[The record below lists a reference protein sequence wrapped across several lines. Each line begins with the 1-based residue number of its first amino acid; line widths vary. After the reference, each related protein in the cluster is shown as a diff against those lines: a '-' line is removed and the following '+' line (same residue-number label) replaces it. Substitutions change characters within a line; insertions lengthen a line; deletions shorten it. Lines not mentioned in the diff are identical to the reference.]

1 MAIEILEVTTERD
14 LRSFIRFPF
23 GLYSKSPYWVP
34 PLIAEEL
41 LTLRRDKN
49 PAFETCTARYWL
61 AKREGK
67 VVGRIAGIINNAY
80 IKKWG
85 HRYARF
91 GWVDFVD
98 DREVSDAL
106 FETLERWALSEGMTA
121 VHGPLGFTDMDHEGM
136 LVEGFDELGTMA
148 AIYNY
153 PYYPVHTESRGY
165 VKEADWVEY
174 EIKVPAAIPE
184 KAERIAR
191 ITAER
196 RGVHVLDAKKP
207 KDFLPYAHQIFDVIN
222 ETYADLFSFT
232 PLTET
237 QIAYYV
243 KLYFPNIVADY
254 VKLML
259 DDKDRVAGFVIAM
272 PSLSRA
278 LQRARGRLF
287 PFGFVHLLLAMKR
300 PKYIDLYLGAVRRD
314 LQSKGVDALLMSEL
328 ARSCIRN
335 HIISAESNLEL
346 EENRLVQALWR
357 NFERRQHK
365 RRRCYLKNLN

>member
-1 MAIEILEVTTERD
+1 MAIEIHEVTSQRD

-23 GLYSKSPYWVP
+23 ELYSTSPYWIP

-41 LTLRRDKN
+41 LTLRRDRN
-49 PAFETCTARYWL
+49 PAFETCKARYWL
-61 AKREGK
+61 ARREGK

-91 GWVDFVD
+91 GWIDFVD
-98 DREVSDAL
+98 DKEVSGAL
-106 FETLERWALSEGMTA
+106 FEALERWALSEGMEA

-136 LVEGFDELGTMA
+136 LVEGFNELGTMA
-148 AIYNY
+148 AIYNH

-165 VKEADWVEY
+165 SKEADWVEY
-174 EIKVPAAIPE
+174 EVKVPTMIPE
-184 KAERIAR
+184 KAERIAQ
-191 ITAER
+191 ITADR

-232 PLTET
+232 PLTES
-237 QIAYYV
+237 QIAYYTR
-243 KLYFPNIVADY
+243 LYFPNIVADY
-254 VKLML
+254 VKLLL
-259 DDKDRVAGFVIAM
+259 DGQNRVAGFVIAM

-278 LQRARGRLF
+278 LQKARGRLF
-287 PFGFVHLLLAMKR
+287 PFGFLHLLIALKR

-314 LQSKGVDALLMSEL
+314 LQGKGVDALLMSEL
-328 ARSCIRN
+328 ARTCIHN

-346 EENRLVQALWR
+346 EENKLVQALWR

-365 RRRCYLKNLN
+365 RRRCYIKQLR

>member
-1 MAIEILEVTTERD
+1 MAIDILEVTSAKD

-23 GLYSKSPYWVP
+23 DLYSKNPYWVP

-49 PAFETCTARYWL
+49 PAFETCKARYWL
-61 AKREGK
+61 AKRDGE

-80 IKKWG
+80 IERWG

-91 GWVDFVD
+91 GWIDFVD
-98 DREVSDAL
+98 DREVSGAL
-106 FETLERWALSEGMTA
+106 FETFERWARSEGMTA

-136 LVEGFDELGTMA
+136 LIEGFNELGTMA
-148 AIYNY
+148 AIYNH

-165 VKEADWVEY
+165 CKEADWVEY
-174 EIKVPAAIPE
+174 EIKVPSSIPE

-191 ITAER
+191 ITADR

-222 ETYADLFSFT
+222 DTYADLFSFT

-237 QIAYYV
+237 QIEYYT

-254 VKLML
+254 VKLMI
-259 DDKDRVAGFVIAM
+259 DDQDRVAGFVIAM

-278 LQRARGRLF
+278 LQKARGRLF
-287 PFGFVHLLLAMKR
+287 PFGFVHLLYALKR
-300 PKYIDLYLGAVRRD
+300 PKYIDLYLGAVRKD
-314 LQSKGVDALLMSEL
+314 LQGKGVDALLMSEL
-328 ARSCIRN
+328 ARACISN
-335 HIISAESNLEL
+335 HIVSAESNLEL
-346 EENRLVQALWR
+346 EENKLVQALWR
-357 NFERRQHK
+357 NFERRRHK
-365 RRRCYLKNLN
+365 RRRCYLKQLN

>member
-1 MAIEILEVTTERD
+1 MAIEIQEVTSERD

-23 GLYSKSPYWVP
+23 DLYGKSPYWVP

-41 LTLRRDKN
+41 MTLRRDRN
-49 PAFETCTARYWL
+49 PAFETCKARYWL
-61 AKREGK
+61 ARRDGT

-91 GWVDFVD
+91 GWIDFVD
-98 DREVSDAL
+98 EKEVSGAL
-106 FETLERWALSEGMTA
+106 FETLERWALLEGMEA

-136 LVEGFDELGTMA
+136 LVEGFNELGTMA
-148 AIYNY
+148 AIYNH

-165 VKEADWVEY
+165 SKEADWVEY
-174 EIKVPAAIPE
+174 EVKVPTVIPE
-184 KAERIAR
+184 KAERIAQ
-191 ITAER
+191 ITADR

-237 QIAYYV
+237 QIAYYT

-254 VKLML
+254 VKLLL
-259 DDKDRVAGFVIAM
+259 DGQNRVAGFVIAM

-278 LQRARGRLF
+278 LQKARGRLF
-287 PFGFVHLLLAMKR
+287 PFGFMHLLIALKR

-314 LQSKGVDALLMSEL
+314 LQGKGVDALLMSEL
-328 ARSCIRN
+328 ARTCIRN

-346 EENRLVQALWR
+346 EENKLVQALWR

-365 RRRCYLKNLN
+365 RRRCYIKHLS

>member
-1 MAIEILEVTTERD
+1 MAIEIQEVTSERD

-23 GLYSKSPYWVP
+23 ELYGKSPYWVP

-41 LTLRRDKN
+41 LTLRRDRN
-49 PAFETCTARYWL
+49 PAFETCKARYWL
-61 AKREGK
+61 ARREGK

-91 GWVDFVD
+91 GWIDFVD
-98 DREVSDAL
+98 DKEVSGAL
-106 FETLERWALSEGMTA
+106 FDTLERWALSEGMKA

-148 AIYNY
+148 AIYNH
-153 PYYPVHTESRGY
+153 PYYPLHTEGRGY
-165 VKEADWVEY
+165 SKEADWVEY
-174 EIKVPAAIPE
+174 EVKVPATIPE
-184 KAERIAR
+184 KAERIAQ
-191 ITAER
+191 ITADR
-196 RGVHVLDAKKP
+196 RGVHVLDARKP

-237 QIAYYV
+237 QIAYYT

-254 VKLML
+254 VKLLL
-259 DDKDRVAGFVIAM
+259 DGQNRVAGFVIAM

-278 LQRARGRLF
+278 LQKARGRLF
-287 PFGFVHLLLAMKR
+287 PFGFMHLLIALKR

-314 LQSKGVDALLMSEL
+314 LQGKGVDALLMSEL
-328 ARSCIRN
+328 ARTCIRN

-346 EENRLVQALWR
+346 EENKLVQALWR

-365 RRRCYLKNLN
+365 RRRCYIKHLS

>member
-1 MAIEILEVTTERD
+1 MAIEILEAVSERD

-23 GLYSKSPYWVP
+23 DLYRKSPYWVP

-41 LTLRRDKN
+41 LTLSRERN
-49 PAFETCTARYWL
+49 PTFETCTARYWL
-61 AKREGK
+61 ARREGK

-85 HRYARF
+85 YRYARF
-91 GWVDFVD
+91 GWIDFVD
-98 DREVSDAL
+98 DREVSGAL
-106 FETLERWALSEGMTA
+106 FETLERWALSEGMAA

-148 AIYNY
+148 ALYNY

-165 VKEADWVEY
+165 SKEADWVEY
-174 EIKVPAAIPE
+174 EIKVPATIPE
-184 KAERIAR
+184 KAERIAQ
-191 ITAER
+191 ITAGR

-237 QIAYYV
+237 QITYYT

-254 VKLML
+254 VKLLL
-259 DDKDRVAGFVIAM
+259 DGQNRVAGFVIAM

-278 LQRARGRLF
+278 LQKARGRLF
-287 PFGFVHLLLAMKR
+287 PFGFMHLLIALKR

-314 LQSKGVDALLMSEL
+314 LQGKGVDALLMSEL
-328 ARSCIRN
+328 ARTCIRN

-346 EENRLVQALWR
+346 EENKLVQALWR

-365 RRRCYLKNLN
+365 RRRCYLKHLS

>member
-1 MAIEILEVTTERD
+1 MAIEILEAVSERE
-14 LRSFIRFPF
+14 LRSLIRFPF
-23 GLYSKSPYWVP
+23 DLYRKSPYWVP

-41 LTLRRDKN
+41 LTLSRERN
-49 PAFETCTARYWL
+49 PTFETCTARYWL
-61 AKREGK
+61 ARREGK

-85 HRYARF
+85 YRYARF
-91 GWVDFVD
+91 GWIDFVD
-98 DREVSDAL
+98 DREVSGAL
-106 FETLERWALSEGMTA
+106 FETLERWALSEGMAA

-148 AIYNY
+148 ALYNY

-165 VKEADWVEY
+165 SKEADWVEY
-174 EIKVPAAIPE
+174 EIKVPATIPE
-184 KAERIAR
+184 KAERIAQ
-191 ITAER
+191 ITAGR

-237 QIAYYV
+237 QITYYT

-254 VKLML
+254 VKLLL
-259 DDKDRVAGFVIAM
+259 DGQNRVAGFVIAM

-278 LQRARGRLF
+278 LQKARGRLF
-287 PFGFVHLLLAMKR
+287 PFGFMHLLIALKR

-314 LQSKGVDALLMSEL
+314 LQGKGVDALLMSEL
-328 ARSCIRN
+328 ARTCIRN

-346 EENRLVQALWR
+346 EENKLVQALWR

-365 RRRCYLKNLN
+365 RRRCYLKHLS